1 MSKQLA
7 VVYFNRDQTDT
18 AKSIANAIRNQGH
31 LANMV
36 YATNFQDA
44 ADCVG
49 CATVA
54 IQVDSNKAA
63 AIAAAYR
70 RVAPET
76 EVHFFNAEG
85 DFVDGPEP
93 ETVSK
98 IEMPSLATE
107 GNSADANAD
116 ADQADPDVAAEA
128 SDPVAE
134 TEAEVVDDGA
144 SEVSNDEGD
153 ISPKPE

>member
-7 VVYFNRDQTDT
+7 IIYFNRDQTET

-31 LANMV
+31 LANLV
-36 YATNFQDA
+36 YATHFKDA

-54 IQVDSNKAA
+54 IQRDANQAA

-70 RVAPET
+70 KVAPET
-76 EVHFFNAEG
+76 EVHFFNTEG

-93 ETVSK
+93 EPESK
-98 IEMPSLATE
+98 IEMPPKAE
-107 GNSADANAD
+107 GIPDANAD
-116 ADQADPDVAAEA
+116 ADQADTDATAEA
-128 SDPVAE
+128 SE
-134 TEAEVVDDGA
+134 TAGEETAEVTDDA
-144 SEVSNDEGD
+144 ESETGD
-153 ISPKPE
+153 DAGEEVTKP